1 VLKQTGNVDKMVVY
15 FDMPRNYTVDGK
27 GITRVKI
34 KITDYEKWR
43 VMAMLCITANSH
55 K

>member
-15 FDMPRNYTVDGK
+15 FDMPRNYTIDGK
-27 GITRVKI
+27 GAKEVKI
-34 KITDYEKWR
+34 KMTEYEKWH
-43 VMAMLCITANSH
+43 VMVMLCITANSR